1 VPGPRPPLPE
11 NDRSKGNIS
20 LELGLI
26 LPLFLLILAG
36 VIDLGMLYWQKHI
49 LTQGT
54 QEGARA
60 AALAGVTGVAANS
73 KTQVM
78 QVVQDCL
85 DRAGLTDAQGNQ
97 ISLTMDGN
105 FFYTWDTSGFPGKLR
120 VELKNIPVKMMLLPS
135 VQQLYQGE
143 VGQAVVDL
151 SAGTTMG
158 PAWTSGP
165 SP

>member
-1 VPGPRPPLPE
+1 VPGPLPQLPE
-11 NDRSKGNIS
+11 NDRSRGNIS
-20 LELGLI
+20 LELSLI

-36 VIDLGMLYWQKHI
+36 ALDLGMLYWQKHI

-60 AALAGVTGVAANS
+60 AALAGVTGAAANT

-78 QVVQDCL
+78 QVVQNCL
-85 DRAGLTDAQGNQ
+85 NRAGLTDADGNQ

-105 FFYTWDTSGFPGKLR
+105 FFYTWDISGFPGKLR
-120 VELKNIPVKMMLLPS
+120 VELKNISVKMMLLPS
-135 VQQLYQGE
+135 VQQLFQGE
-143 VGQAVVDL
+143 VSQAVVNL

-158 PAWTSGP
+158 PEWATGP